1 MKEYKQKTIQQFSA
15 ISIIGATFS
24 VILGFFLL
32 SKNISH
38 ILSIW
43 GESNKLIIYLE
54 SDADS
59 STITTTSE
67 RLKKTGGIESV
78 LFFSKE
84 KAIEDFNAQ
93 ISGYM
98 GGLQSDKALLQVIPP
113 YFEVYLAPEAAT
125 LEQLNSRAQALAAD
139 VQTWI
144 GIDDVSYGSLWTE
157 KYNRLSRSVNA
168 FFAFL
173 GLILFTLSFFVVSS
187 SIKSHLF
194 QRAKEI
200 EILEMIGATRL
211 YIQKP
216 IFIETLIIISIAFLI
231 ALTVNSVLYV
241 YFNSFFENQ
250 LRILNLNQVFQFFNI
265 LEVLVLFTFS
275 VGMGLFVTRWTFSRL
290 YRYRRA

>member
-1 MKEYKQKTIQQFSA
+1 MKEYKQKSIQRVSA

-38 ILSIW
+38 ILSVW
-43 GESNKLIIYLE
+43 GESNKIIVYLE
-54 SDADS
+54 SDIDQAQLK
-59 STITTTSE
+59 TIQTKLEKNSE
-67 RLKKTGGIESV
+67 IEK
-78 LFFSKE
+78 LTFFSKE
-84 KAIEDFNAQ
+84 RAIEDFNAQ

-98 GGLQSDKALLQVIPP
+98 NGLQNDKALLQVIPP
-113 YFEVYLAPEAAT
+113 YFEIYLQSGGT
-125 LEQLNSRAQALAAD
+125 LAELNLRAKTLASD
-139 VQTWI
+139 IQGWLGV
-144 GIDDVSYGSLWTE
+144 DDVSYGSLWTE
-157 KYNRLSRSVNA
+157 KYSRLSQSVNA
-168 FFAFL
+168 FFVFL

-200 EILEMIGATRL
+200 EILEMIGATRF

-216 IFIETLIIISIAFLI
+216 IFIESIAIILLAFLVGLAVNT
-231 ALTVNSVLYV
+231 ALFY

-250 LRILNLNQVFQFFNI
+250 LKLLNLNQVFRFFSV
-265 LEVLVLFTFS
+265 LEVLALLSMS

-290 YRYRRA
+290 YRLRRA